1 MILTSRKVCSRLR
14 LFLRLLRLLR
24 LILRLALHLP
34 QLLQPKEGIPR
45 HSRHFLIHVMIR
57 LLLLPHSTMHLIPLL
72 LLLPLLA
79 QDHIPLLLL
88 LVLLHITR
96 VRVVRDL
103 ITQLLQQVQGLQVG
117 VGLILLLLLH
127 HDLQLQHLKD

>member
-45 HSRHFLIHVMIR
+45 HCLIHVMIR